1 MEFDRIH
8 FYVEDAPTLRDLF
21 VGQLGFQAIASAANN
36 NTCTEVVSNGN
47 ICFILS
53 SPLTAASPVA
63 TWLKLHP
70 PGVADI
76 AFRVGNLESVMAQA
90 TTHGAKVLQP
100 IQQKQD
106 YLKFAKITGWG
117 DLTHTLIEQKTPL
130 TVGQLFTILGQ
141 SDSANDQALPFTTS
155 IDRQSPIANHQLPI
169 TNYPSP
175 ITNYQ
180 LPITNSQALFTSID
194 HAVLNVE
201 TGDLELAV
209 KWYQNTLGFQPQQNF
224 EIQTK
229 KSALRSRVM
238 IHSSGSVQ
246 LPINE
251 PASANSQIQE
261 FLDANRGAGIQHIA
275 LQTNNI
281 LQVVTELR
289 SRGLPF
295 LPVPSTYYSE
305 LRQQSE
311 NYLSSAEWEAIE
323 VCQVLV
329 DWQKNISE
337 AMLLQIFTQ
346 PIFKQPTLFFE
357 LIERRKAWVKGQQIQ
372 AQGFGE
378 GNFRALF
385 EAIEREQIKRGSLS
399 KEGI

>member
-21 VGQLGFQAIASAANN
+21 VSQLGFQAIASAANN
-36 NTCTEVVSNGN
+36 NTSTEVVTNGS

-130 TVGQLFTILGQ
+130 TVGQLFTILDQ
-141 SDSANDQALPFTTS
+141 SDSANDKVIPFTTS
-155 IDRQSPIANHQLPI
+155 SDRQLPI
-169 TNYPSP
+169 TNYQS
-175 ITNYQ
+175 
-180 LPITNSQALFTSID
+180 PITNSQSLFTSID

-224 EIQTK
+224 EIQTE

-238 IHSSGSVQ
+238 IHPRGSVQ

-281 LQVVTELR
+281 LEVVTELR

-305 LRQQSE
+305 LRRQSE

-346 PIFKQPTLFFE
+346 PIFEQPTLFFE

-399 KEGI
+399 KEDI

>member
-21 VGQLGFQAIASAANN
+21 VSQLGFQAIASAANN
-36 NTCTEVVSNGN
+36 NTSTEVVTNGS

-130 TVGQLFTILGQ
+130 TVGQLFTILDQ
-141 SDSANDQALPFTTS
+141 SDSANDKVIPFTTS
-155 IDRQSPIANHQLPI
+155 SDRQLPI
-169 TNYPSP
+169 TNYQS
-175 ITNYQ
+175 
-180 LPITNSQALFTSID
+180 PITNSQSLFTSID

-224 EIQTK
+224 EIQTE

-238 IHSSGSVQ
+238 IHPRGSVQ

-281 LQVVTELR
+281 LQVVTKLR

-305 LRQQSE
+305 LRRQSE

-346 PIFKQPTLFFE
+346 PIFEQPTLFFE

-399 KEGI
+399 KKDI